1 MNNTSITKASISID
15 SKQLQMFKDFAK
27 SRGMTFSGF
36 VSFSCSNMMG
46 QLKSYD
52 IINDIADIMSKVKEG
67 GKLSEDDI
75 KVLEAFEAIR
85 TFAGGKV

>member
-1 MNNTSITKASISID
+1 MKDNSTVKASISMD
-15 SKQLQMFKDFAK
+15 KEHLEMYKEFAK

-52 IINDIADIMSKVKEG
+52 IINDVADIMSRVKSG
-67 GKLSEDDI
+67 GSLSEDDM
-75 KVLEAFEAIR
+75 KVLESFEALR
-85 TFAGGKV
+85 NLTK